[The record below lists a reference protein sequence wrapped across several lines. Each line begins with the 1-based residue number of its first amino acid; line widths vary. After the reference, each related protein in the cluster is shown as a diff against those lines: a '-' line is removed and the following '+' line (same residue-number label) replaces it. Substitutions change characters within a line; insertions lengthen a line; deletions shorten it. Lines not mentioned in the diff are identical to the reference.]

1 MMEVLLIATMIVVL
15 LAGLAALLWS
25 LFNDRR

>member
-1 MMEVLLIATMIVVL
+1 MEVLLVATMIVVL

>member
-1 MMEVLLIATMIVVL
+1 MEVLLIATMIVVL